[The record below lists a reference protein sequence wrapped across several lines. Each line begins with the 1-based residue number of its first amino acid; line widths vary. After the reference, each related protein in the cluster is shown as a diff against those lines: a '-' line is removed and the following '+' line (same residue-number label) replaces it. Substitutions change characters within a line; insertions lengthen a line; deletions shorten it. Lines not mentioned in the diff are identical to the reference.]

1 MNAKGIVTFTSLD
14 TKHQLQLVE
23 KKIISPNT
31 RLFRFKLPSDKHVI
45 GLRAGE
51 HVLLSAQIDGSHVER
66 KYTPVSN
73 DDLIGFVEL
82 IIKIYPANTHP
93 SFPKGGVFSQHLE
106 RLKIGKPSWQFY
118 NFLYTI

>member
-1 MNAKGIVTFTSLD
+1 M
-14 TKHQLQLVE
+14 E

-31 RLFRFKLPSDKHVI
+31 RLFKFKLPSDKHVI

-51 HVLLSAQIDGSHVER
+51 HVLLSAQIDGNHVER

-82 IIKIYPANTHP
+82 IIKIYPTNTHP
-93 SFPKGGVFSQHLE
+93 SFPKGGVFSQYLE
-106 RLKIGKPSWQFY
+106 RLKIGKSS
-118 NFLYTI
+118 